1 MQMKKIPWKGIG
13 ISCALLVLL
22 VIGRCAVTVGRVIY
36 YGGSNWLNKIL
47 SDPWTM
53 VGIAAAAVCAIAFGV
68 LAFQTIREKRNDG
81 HDYIPVDE

>member
-1 MQMKKIPWKGIG
+1 MKEFPWKGIG

-22 VIGRCAVTVGRVIY
+22 VMGRCAVTVGRVIY

-47 SDPWTM
+47 SDPWTF

-68 LAFQTIREKRNDG
+68 LAFQTIRKKRDDG
-81 HDYIPVDE
+81 YDHDPIDD